1 MEFEWDESKDRANSA
16 KHGIAN
22 ASSTMKPYKKE
33 LTNEELATLKDE
45 EIDYSDIPATDE
57 AFWESANVVLPRTKK
72 AISLRLD
79 ADVLDYF
86 QKEGPGYQTR
96 INTVLKAYV
105 DVMRSK
111 ANSPVERP

>member
-1 MEFEWDESKDRANSA
+1 
-16 KHGIAN
+16 
-22 ASSTMKPYKKE
+22 MKPYKKE
-33 LTNEELATLKDE
+33 LTNEELAALKDE

-86 QKEGPGYQTR
+86 QRDGPGYQTR
-96 INTVLKAYV
+96 INAVLRAYV
-105 DVMRSK
+105 EVMRSK
-111 ANSPVERP
+111 TNPALEL